1 MKPAAILDVGSSKIV
16 CAIGDFS
23 GSDGITIYGTAVC
36 PYAGYEDGEFLDHK
50 SLHNAVVDAIQQ
62 AEQEARIRI
71 REVAIAVPCPFTKL
85 LIRESSVPIGERGR
99 RIQPEDVDL
108 AMSASL
114 EGTDEAGYILM
125 HSTPVSFSANGK
137 VTPGAPVGVR
147 APELHM
153 VASHMFVREDF
164 VRAFESVLSAVEIE
178 ISMCV
183 SEILCSALAVIPEKE
198 RIRPAVL
205 IDFGYSHTDIAT
217 IENGAIT
224 GFRTI
229 PIGGRHF
236 ASDLSFGLD
245 VPLEAAEIVKR
256 RYVFMQKPLSNT
268 EIIRTGSETK
278 RVDRKVIDLIVN
290 ARAGELMTLLR
301 EAMKELSIVPDA
313 NPVTYVTG
321 GGMVM
326 MKGALEY
333 LQVNL
338 QLNAKK
344 DEPWAEDMNTP
355 NFTSTF
361 AVLDFVIRASG
372 EEFVK
377 EDNQE
382 GSVFSRIRDLF
393 K

>member
-23 GSDGITIYGTAVC
+23 GTDGITIYGTAVC
-36 PYAGYEDGEFLDHK
+36 PYEGYEDGEFLDHK
-50 SLHNAVVDAIQQ
+50 ALHTAVVNAIQQ

-71 REVAIAVPCPFTKL
+71 REIAIAVPCPFSRL
-85 LIRESSVPIGERGR
+85 VIRESCVPIGEKSR
-99 RIQPEDVDL
+99 RIRPEDVDQAL
-108 AMSASL
+108 TESL
-114 EGTDEAGYILM
+114 EGTEEEGYILM

-137 VTPGAPVGVR
+137 VTPGAPIGVR
-147 APELHM
+147 APELHA
-153 VASHMFVREDF
+153 VVSHMFVREDF
-164 VRAFESVLSAVEIE
+164 VRTFESVLSAVEIE

-183 SEILCSALAVIPEKE
+183 SSVLCSALAVIPEKE

-205 IDFGYSHTDIAT
+205 IDIGYRHTDIAT
-217 IENGAIT
+217 VENGAVT
-224 GFRTI
+224 GVRSME
-229 PIGGRHF
+229 IGGRHF

-245 VPLEAAEIVKR
+245 IPIEAAEIIKR

-268 EIIRTGSETK
+268 EIIRTGSGTR
-278 RVDRKVIDLIVN
+278 RVDRKLIDLIVN
-290 ARAGELMTLLR
+290 ARAGELVSLLR
-301 EAMKELSIVPDA
+301 NAMKELSINTDA
-313 NPVTYVTG
+313 NPATYVVG

-333 LQVNL
+333 LNVNL

-377 EDNQE
+377 DDKKQD
-382 GSVFSRIRDLF
+382 SVFSRIRDLF
-393 K
+393 Q

>member
-1 MKPAAILDVGSSKIV
+1 
-16 CAIGDFS
+16 
-23 GSDGITIYGTAVC
+23 
-36 PYAGYEDGEFLDHK
+36 
-50 SLHNAVVDAIQQ
+50 
-62 AEQEARIRI
+62 
-71 REVAIAVPCPFTKL
+71 VA
-85 LIRESSVPIGERGR
+85 
-99 RIQPEDVDL
+99 
-108 AMSASL
+108 
-114 EGTDEAGYILM
+114 
-125 HSTPVSFSANGK
+125 
-137 VTPGAPVGVR
+137 
-147 APELHM
+147 
-153 VASHMFVREDF
+153 
-164 VRAFESVLSAVEIE
+164 
-178 ISMCV
+178 
-183 SEILCSALAVIPEKE
+183 
-198 RIRPAVL
+198 
-205 IDFGYSHTDIAT
+205 
-217 IENGAIT
+217 
-224 GFRTI
+224 
-229 PIGGRHF
+229 
-236 ASDLSFGLD
+236 
-245 VPLEAAEIVKR
+245 
-256 RYVFMQKPLSNT
+256 
-268 EIIRTGSETK
+268 
-278 RVDRKVIDLIVN
+278 RKVIDLIVN